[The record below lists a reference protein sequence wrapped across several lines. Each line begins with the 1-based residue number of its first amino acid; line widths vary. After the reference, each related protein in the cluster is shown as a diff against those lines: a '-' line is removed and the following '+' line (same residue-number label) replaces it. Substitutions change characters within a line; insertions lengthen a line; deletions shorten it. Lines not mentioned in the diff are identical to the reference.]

1 MEYFEE
7 PISVENGSL
16 RKTDGGQLVDHEV
29 QRISEW
35 KREGSYKEDE
45 VVKWRHEGES
55 AGRMWWV

>member
-1 MEYFEE
+1 MENFEE

-16 RKTDGGQLVDHEV
+16 RKTDGGQV

-45 VVKWRHEGES
+45 VVKWRHEEES